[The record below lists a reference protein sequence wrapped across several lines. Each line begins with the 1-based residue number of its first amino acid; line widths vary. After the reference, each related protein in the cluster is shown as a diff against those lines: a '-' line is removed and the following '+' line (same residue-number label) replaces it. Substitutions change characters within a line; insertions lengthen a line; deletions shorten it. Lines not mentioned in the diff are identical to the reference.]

1 MNNVKKSLSSILR
14 GYSDASWLGSHV
26 FIKHFGY
33 IESADTDR
41 IYEETFNRCV
51 ERGVL
56 TEQKKLEFLSSK
68 KLWTDDDEKK
78 LLEIRGRF
86 KDCHKRKSK
95 AILPSQVRLL
105 TDELESISKDL
116 DGLST
121 ERSNLIGTTAELIA
135 TQKSDDYFLVRS
147 FFNDK
152 NFIIP
157 LFSDQEFYEMDYSVL
172 VDIKEVYFKAVS
184 GLKGL
189 GVKKIALSGSFLEIS
204 FLTENMF
211 EILNKP
217 IAEYTFFQMDLITYA
232 KIYKRILSHNP
243 GPPDYAR
250 EDPEKLEA
258 WYDSITRKEKVV
270 SKIADKEVGGST
282 IVGATSADIKEIF
295 GAESGVINLSEE
307 IAKNGEKRM
316 SMKDLIKLHT

>member
-1 MNNVKKSLSSILR
+1 MNNTKKSLSSILR

-26 FIKHFGY
+26 FIKHFSY
-33 IESADTDR
+33 VESADTDR
-41 IYEETFNRCV
+41 VYEESFDRCIKL
-51 ERGVL
+51 GIL
-56 TEQKKLEFLSSK
+56 TEESKLKFLSGK
-68 KLWTDDDEKK
+68 NLWTDADEKK

-86 KDCHKRKSK
+86 KDVHKRKSK
-95 AILPSQVRLL
+95 AILPSQVKLL
-105 TDELESISKDL
+105 SDELDAICQELDNHSIQ
-116 DGLST
+116 
-121 ERSNLIGTTAELIA
+121 RSNLIGTTAEIIA
-135 TQKSDDYFLVRS
+135 SQKSDDYFLIKS
-147 FFNDK
+147 FFKDK
-152 NFIIP
+152 KFEIP
-157 LFSDQEFYEMDYSVL
+157 LFSDEEFYQMDYSIL
-172 VDIKEVYFKAVS
+172 SEIKEVYTKAVMD
-184 GLKGL
+184 LKGL
-189 GVKKIALSGSFLEIS
+189 SLKKIVLSGSFLELS

-232 KIYKRILSHNP
+232 KIYKRILNHDP

-282 IVGATSADIKEIF
+282 IVGATSSDIKEIF
-295 GAESGVINLSEE
+295 GSDSGVVNLSEE

-316 SMKDLIKLHT
+316 SMKDLIKLHM